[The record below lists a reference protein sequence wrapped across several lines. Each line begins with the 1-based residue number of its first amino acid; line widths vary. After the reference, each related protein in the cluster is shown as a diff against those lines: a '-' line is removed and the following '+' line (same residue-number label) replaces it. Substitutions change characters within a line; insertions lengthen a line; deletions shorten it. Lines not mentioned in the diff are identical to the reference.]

1 MIKDSVLS
9 SEQALDEYFT
19 SLLDE
24 EGLLL
29 SAEAEAL
36 DAKKRVTED
45 AQADSVDPTVSVNVE
60 KREIDLTDD
69 VAPEDD
75 IPHSE
80 PSEYSVESTSLA
92 QSPEGLESEQ
102 ESFDLDPQPEVQP
115 EPIPSYTETV
125 YNEFEAPDLEDVQ
138 RLLSQ
143 LESTNIA
150 DEPEIDELIGQNTV
164 EIATLSAE
172 EPEITVVDK
181 TAVEDVDV
189 VTQFEPDEI
198 QEWAVDEPEVVFAE
212 PDIASEEP
220 EIVISEPEINVDE
233 PEIAK
238 VDSAPEVQQPIVE
251 EKVEEPEVETKVEA
265 QTETGGDSE
274 DTWHTVAR
282 HEAFQVLYFD
292 VNNVTFA
299 VPLDELGGIHRKNEE
314 LNHLIGRPDWYLGLQ
329 TSRKDQLDVVDTAR
343 WVMSEKLVDNSHR
356 ENYEYIVMLGESH
369 WGLAANQLMGTEWLE
384 PEKVR
389 WRESAGK
396 RPWLA
401 GMVKEK
407 MCALIHVE
415 ELVSMLNAGLDVKAL
430 DS

>member
-24 EGLLL
+24 EGLL
-29 SAEAEAL
+29 SSVEAEARE
-36 DAKKRVTED
+36 AQNAAVAEKTPVSEEMVAEVPTEISTD
-45 AQADSVDPTVSVNVE
+45 SVPSEQADSAIDSSDAETEELAVDTASAEDLSVQDQE
-60 KREIDLTDD
+60 TQEQELDE
-69 VAPEDD
+69 AQPEQEE
-75 IPHSE
+75 E
-80 PSEYSVESTSLA
+80 PNLA
-92 QSPEGLESEQ
+92 DYGLE
-102 ESFDLDPQPEVQP
+102 LQPEVQP

-150 DEPEIDELIGQNTV
+150 DEPEIEELIVQNTA
-164 EIATLSAE
+164 EIATLSPEETVVEEVAVE
-172 EPEITVVDK
+172 EP
-181 TAVEDVDV
+181 AVEV
-189 VTQFEPDEI
+189 VSDEI
-198 QEWAVDEPEVVFAE
+198 QSWDVTEPVVE
-212 PDIASEEP
+212 DI
-220 EIVISEPEINVDE
+220 
-233 PEIAK
+233 
-238 VDSAPEVQQPIVE
+238 PEVQEVQTQE
-251 EKVEEPEVETKVEA
+251 EVVQEEVSEPEVEVQEPESTVD
-265 QTETGGDSE
+265 TEVDATPETQSGGDAE

-282 HEAFQVLYFD
+282 NEAFQALYFD
-292 VNNVTFA
+292 VNGVTFA

-329 TSRKDQLDVVDTAR
+329 TNRSDQLDVVDTAR
-343 WVMSEKLVDNSHR
+343 WVMSEKLTDNSHR

-369 WGLAANQLMGTEWLE
+369 WGLAANKLLGTEWLD

>member
-29 SAEAEAL
+29 SAESEAL
-36 DAKKRVTED
+36 DVKKGMTEEVL
-45 AQADSVDPTVSVNVE
+45 AESVDVE
-60 KREIDLTDD
+60 KPEIDLTNDI
-69 VAPEDD
+69 APEEV
-75 IPHSE
+75 ISP
-80 PSEYSVESTSLA
+80 PEYSVESASMVQL
-92 QSPEGLESEQ
+92 PKELELEE
-102 ESFDLDPQPEVQP
+102 ESFCLDPQPEVQP
-115 EPIPSYTETV
+115 ESIPSYTETA

-164 EIATLSAE
+164 EIAALSAE
-172 EPEITVVDK
+172 EPKITVVEK
-181 TAVEDVDV
+181 NTVDAV

-198 QEWAVDEPEVVFAE
+198 QEWEVDEPEVALAE
-212 PDIASEEP
+212 PD
-220 EIVISEPEINVDE
+220 IVISEPEVQK
-233 PEIAK
+233 PIA
-238 VDSAPEVQQPIVE
+238 E
-251 EKVEEPEVETKVEA
+251 ETVEEPEIKAETKVEA
-265 QTETGGDSE
+265 QTVTGSDSE

-282 HEAFQVLYFD
+282 HEAFQVLYFG
-292 VNNVTFA
+292 VNSVTFA

-329 TSRKDQLDVVDTAR
+329 TSRNDQFDVVDTAR